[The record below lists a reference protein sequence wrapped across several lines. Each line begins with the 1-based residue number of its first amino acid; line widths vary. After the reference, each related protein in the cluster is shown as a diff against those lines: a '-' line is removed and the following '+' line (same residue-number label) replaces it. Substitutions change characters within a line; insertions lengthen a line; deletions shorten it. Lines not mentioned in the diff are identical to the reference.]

1 MSYSLKDDVEQLKK
15 NMAQLHVDMQYNDS
29 CQGWNREM
37 TDLVNE
43 YKREEAAWYNSAQIT
58 ENGFQTTTQN
68 LWYAHYLNKRRLR
81 TLGLT
86 ARYDRVEP
94 TAYMRGENERYPHWR
109 YSHDGKNLICKISDV
124 MRYKKSFFDQNGF
137 VWADEGRGMPGEY
150 YILQSRSVNGN
161 YICPNCGHEDT
172 LENLMDGCDYCR
184 TKFQIE
190 DLQQKVSSVFNP
202 GSKTQE
208 RSGFTLK
215 KNFVPLYVILVI
227 VVFGLINSVGYMGGA
242 AMLLMPLV
250 GFVAIAIFLAVLMG
264 KTSKESI
271 DGGPARTRQT
281 LEKIRSVDPH
291 FSEETFIGILSNKLM
306 SICYAESDAQIRP
319 FVECDVMPFMA
330 THRNIMDCKMIECV
344 LMDYQTVEDY
354 QYLNVSAKIG
364 LTTYNNGRAFKT
376 EAHLRMGLV
385 KSIRAVTQSIS
396 DVNVYRCTSC
406 GGSLSLL
413 NGGRC
418 EYCGNCL
425 DLKEYDW
432 VIERFEDITGK
443 RAAGK

>member
-1 MSYSLKDDVEQLKK
+1 MSYSLRDDVEQLKR

-29 CQGWNREM
+29 CQGWNQEM
-37 TDLVNE
+37 TDIVNE
-43 YKREEAAWYNSAQIT
+43 YKREEAAWYNSPQIT
-58 ENGFQTTTQN
+58 ENGFQTTTQ
-68 LWYAHYLNKRRLR
+68 
-81 TLGLT
+81 
-86 ARYDRVEP
+86 E
-94 TAYMRGENERYPHWR
+94 
-109 YSHDGKNLICKISDV
+109 
-124 MRYKKSFFDQNGF
+124 
-137 VWADEGRGMPGEY
+137 
-150 YILQSRSVNGN
+150 SV
-161 YICPNCGHEDT
+161 
-172 LENLMDGCDYCR
+172 
-184 TKFQIE
+184 
-190 DLQQKVSSVFNP
+190 
-202 GSKTQE
+202 
-208 RSGFTLK
+208 
-215 KNFVPLYVILVI
+215 
-227 VVFGLINSVGYMGGA
+227 
-242 AMLLMPLV
+242 
-250 GFVAIAIFLAVLMG
+250 
-264 KTSKESI
+264 

-291 FSEETFIGILSNKLM
+291 FSEETFIGNLSNKLM

-354 QYLNVSAKIG
+354 QYLNVNAKIG

-443 RAAGK
+443 RAADK